1 MHGYTYDH
9 TYWDF
14 PYQSP
19 NYSYVDSAVDAGY
32 VTLNLDRIGVGL
44 SDHPPAT
51 LITLLSDAYVIHE
64 LVQDLRSGAFQG
76 TSFSKVVLVGH
87 SLGTLISWSEAST
100 YTDVDGL
107 IGSGWLHVV
116 NPTGVTTLTAA
127 SYPAILD
134 PKFIGMGLTVGYLTT
149 TLGSRGSIFY
159 NQSDADAIVIALDET
174 LKQTGTDGELATYL
188 VSNDPLVAL
197 SLHIPV
203 LTAVGQNDSI
213 FCSILVPCTNSQ
225 TLVQREGRFYSS
237 HARLEGYALPS
248 AGHDMDLHLNAQQWY
263 ATALDWINRRVGNG
277 VQPPTQP
284 CP

>member
-1 MHGYTYDH
+1 
-9 TYWDF
+9 
-14 PYQSP
+14 
-19 NYSYVDSAVDAGY
+19 
-32 VTLNLDRIGVGL
+32 LNLDRVGVGL

-51 LITLLSDAYVIHE
+51 LITLLSDAYVMHE
-64 LVQDLRSGAFQG
+64 LVQDLRASAFQG
-76 TSFSKVVLVGH
+76 TSFSQVVFAGH
-87 SLGTLISWSEAST
+87 SLGTLTSWSEAST

-134 PKFIGMGLTVGYLTT
+134 PKFAGAGLTVGYLTT
-149 TLGSRGSIFY
+149 TPGSRGSIFY
-159 NQSDADAIVIALDET
+159 NQSDADANVIELDET

-188 VSNDPLVAL
+188 VSNDPLVTL

-213 FCSILVPCTNSQ
+213 LCSILVPCTNGQ
-225 TLVQREGRFYSS
+225 TLVQREGLFYTS
-237 HARLEGYALPS
+237 HACLEGYALPG
-248 AGHDMDLHLNAQQWY
+248 AGHDLNLHLNAQQWY

-277 VQPPTQP
+277 AQPPTQP